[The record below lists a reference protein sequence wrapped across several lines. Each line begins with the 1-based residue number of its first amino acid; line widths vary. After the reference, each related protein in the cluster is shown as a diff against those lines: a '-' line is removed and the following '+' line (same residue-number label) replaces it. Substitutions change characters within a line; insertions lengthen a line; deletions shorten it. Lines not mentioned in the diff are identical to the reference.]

1 MAYLYRHIRL
11 DKNEPFYIGVG
22 SSANY
27 FRAFRKTNRNNHW
40 NNVVNITNY
49 EVEILFDDLSD
60 EQARLKEIEFIKL
73 YGRVDLGTGSLVNL
87 TDGGDGCLSRKMTK
101 EIASKIGNANKGKI
115 RTKEFRDNIAL
126 VNKARMSNPEIYEKH
141 CKSTKNNRIPI
152 RYNTPKKPVLQ
163 YDLNNNLIKEHDS
176 ITSASIQFNSNKLG
190 LISRCCN
197 NKQKT
202 ALGYIWKFKSI
213 DCS

>member
-1 MAYLYRHIRL
+1 MAYVYRHIRL
-11 DKNEPFYIGVG
+11 DKDEPFYIGVG

-40 NNVVNITNY
+40 NNVANITNY

-101 EIASKIGNANKGKI
+101 EIASKIGNANKGKKH
-115 RTKEFRDNIAL
+115 TQEYKDNL
-126 VNKARMSNPEIYEKH
+126 SKAGKIRMSNTELYKKH
-141 CKSTKNNRIPI
+141 CESTKNNRIPK
-152 RYNTPKKPVLQ
+152 RYITPKKVVLQ
-163 YDLNNNLIKEHDS
+163 YDLENNLIKEHDS
-176 ITSASIQFNSNKLG
+176 IKSASIQFNADKSPI
-190 LISRCCN
+190 ISRCCN
-197 NKQKT
+197 NHQKKG
-202 ALGYIWKFKSI
+202 LGYIWKFKSI
-213 DCS
+213 NCS

>member
-27 FRAFRKTNRNNHW
+27 FRAFRKSNRNKHW
-40 NNVVNITNY
+40 QNIINISDY
-49 EVEILFDDLSD
+49 EVEVLFDNISD
-60 EQARLKEIEFIKL
+60 EEARQKEIEFIKL

-101 EIASKIGNANKGKI
+101 EIASKIGKSNKGKI
-115 RTKEFRDNIAL
+115 RTQKFRDNIAL
-126 VNKARMSNPEIYEKH
+126 VNKERMNNLEIYKKH
-141 CKSTKNNRIPI
+141 CESTKNNRIPI
-152 RYNTPKKPVLQ
+152 RYNTPKKPVFQ
-163 YDLNNNLIKEHDS
+163 YDLNNNLIKEYDS
-176 ITSASIQFNSNKLG
+176 ITSASNQFKSDKSG

-202 ALGYIWKFKSI
+202 ALGYIWKFKSTNK
-213 DCS
+213 